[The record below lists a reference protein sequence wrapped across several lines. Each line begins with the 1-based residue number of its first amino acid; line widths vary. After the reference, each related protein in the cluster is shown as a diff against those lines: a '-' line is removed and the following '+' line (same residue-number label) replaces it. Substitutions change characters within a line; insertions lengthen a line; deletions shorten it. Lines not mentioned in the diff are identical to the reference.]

1 MPNQGVKK
9 MEWKKLN
16 HTKNPHFS
24 EKEDTIQIIYIPLE
38 AEFPLK
44 TVTGWETANSLISWA
59 NCRIWQWEHTNISIY
74 NITKYQICEAEY
86 IHRTKIRYTFLDV
99 LP

>member
-1 MPNQGVKK
+1 MIQLKGVKEKQQNMPNQGVKK

-44 TVTGWETANSLISWA
+44 TVTGWETASSLIS
-59 NCRIWQWEHTNISIY
+59 
-74 NITKYQICEAEY
+74 
-86 IHRTKIRYTFLDV
+86 
-99 LP
+99 